1 MRNELDLADY
11 KASDVQLYEY
21 LLKNKHLKE
30 DPLKACLLET
40 VVNGEPLSSVLTR
53 NGFLTQKMIIEI
65 MEIIKPESLM
75 DEEVMVPN
83 IDPELLK
90 SLKTMFCAIT
100 SSTVYLATMHENSEY
115 VKKCLQKYFPRHLFK
130 FIPCNIEKLESYL
143 ERVDT
148 IYYDESSLAE
158 RIVRKALQNNVS
170 DIHIIPQ
177 YNVYSIMY
185 RYLGVRYIESVGT
198 KEECMQLT
206 ARIKDLARMDMT
218 EKRKPQDGGYQLDFN
233 GKKIDLRVSVVPTPE
248 GEYIVIRILDP
259 DKAQYKLEELGINQ
273 ILEWRK
279 GSSRADG
286 LCLICGPT
294 GSGKTTTLNATLR
307 ELDRFGKAI
316 FTIEDPV
323 EYRVPYIGQVNM
335 NENVG
340 LDFARAVKAFMRC
353 DPDIIVVGEIRD
365 LETARNAIKAA
376 ETGHLVFATLHTNSI
391 AGAVNRL
398 RDLGVDS
405 YELKYILRAVM
416 AQRLVRT
423 LCTNC
428 KGAGC
433 EACFNKGYAGRSTI
447 SEIKYFS
454 GLNDVLDIIV
464 SNETEVK
471 VSWTTMLEDG
481 IKKVKEGITTPE
493 ELVRIFGFEAE
504 EKLNEFG
511 LEVDHM
517 KV

>member
-1 MRNELDLADY
+1 MKEELDLSRFKGTDI
-11 KASDVQLYEY
+11 QLYEY

-40 VVNGEPLSSVLTR
+40 EVNGEPLSGVLTK
-53 NGFLTQKMIIEI
+53 NGFLTQKAIIEV
-65 MEIIKPESLM
+65 MEKIRPENLM
-75 DEEVMVPN
+75 DEEIFLPN
-83 IDPELLK
+83 IDPNLLK
-90 SLKTMFCAIT
+90 ELKTMFCAVT
-100 SSTVYLATMHENSEY
+100 TTTVYLSTMYESTEY
-115 VKKCLQKYFPRHLFK
+115 VAKCLRKYFPTHTFK
-130 FIPCNIEKLESYL
+130 FIPCNVDRLESYL
-143 ERVDT
+143 ERADT
-148 IYYDESSLAE
+148 IYYDEFSLAE
-158 RIVRKALQNNVS
+158 RIVRKAMQNNVS

-177 YNVYSIMY
+177 YNVYSVMY
-185 RYLGVRYIESVGT
+185 RYLGVRYIDYIGP

-218 EKRKPQDGGYQLDFN
+218 EKRKPQDGGYQLEFN
-233 GKKIDLRVSVVPTPE
+233 GKKVDLRVSVVPTPE

-259 DKAQYKLEELGINQ
+259 DKAQYKLEELGITQ
-273 ILEWRK
+273 ITEWRK

-423 LCTNC
+423 LCQFC
-428 KGAGC
+428 KGSGC

-454 GLNDVLDIIV
+454 GFNDVLDIIAT
-464 SNETEVK
+464 NETEVK
-471 VSWTTMLEDG
+471 ISWDTMLEDG
-481 IKKVKEGITTPE
+481 IKKVRQGLTTPE

-504 EKLNEFG
+504 EKLNQAGFT
-511 LEVDHM
+511 VDPM